1 MAPLEDLQSRDL
13 AWISDFVMQQVV
25 LMMRP
30 MMEHLQQTD
39 STVDFTQRQVQ
50 RLSLDLSELR
60 ADLDRSNKYLAVL
73 RQGVGVQNEGKCGPW
88 IPTLTSF
95 PSWGGCAGIMQRSLE
110 SNTRTVK
117 RLDEQVEGLLAVLR
131 GVEENCG
138 QLGAELR
145 STHSR
150 QEELSQKVCK
160 QGVTLEDLQ
169 AKLDRIDSP
178 KEEVLNHEVWQQFRE
193 LSSRRTRL
201 VPKLEEKSKA
211 AQSRAEPWPKSYAVE
226 VAGASGGTYA
236 AGSLSDAHGSQVK
249 RVSLAKEGGRVSSSS
264 RPLSQDP
271 FSLAPANPTVWGEN
285 EAPEDSKDEA
295 ENARLPVLRS
305 LRPVDR
311 NGAEVPRLRFTAT
324 MGREP
329 RGTSK

>member
-73 RQGVGVQNEGKCGPW
+73 RQGVGVQNEGKC
-88 IPTLTSF
+88 
-95 PSWGGCAGIMQRSLE
+95 IMQRSLE
-110 SNTRTVK
+110 SNTRWDSKRSACSHRRTVK

>member
-73 RQGVGVQNEGKCGPW
+73 RQGVGVQNEGKC
-88 IPTLTSF
+88 
-95 PSWGGCAGIMQRSLE
+95 IMQRSLE